1 MKYPKRLRPSAPQV
15 PALEPTVVDA
25 YDGPQE
31 LSSNKVATSILNFHW
46 RKTPVIIGKE
56 NNQAKN
62 METTAIETKRT
73 EQMFHFQGAVESDEA
88 TT

>member
-25 YDGPQE
+25 YDGPQQ
-31 LSSNKVATSILNFHW
+31 LSSNKVVTSIFHW

-56 NNQAKN
+56 KRSSKN
-62 METTAIETKRT
+62 MGTTAIEIKRT

>member
-15 PALEPTVVDA
+15 PALEPTVADA
-25 YDGPQE
+25 YDGPQQ
-31 LSSNKVATSILNFHW
+31 LSSNKVVTSIFHW

-56 NNQAKN
+56 NDPAKI
-62 METTAIETKRT
+62 METTAIEIKWT

>member
-15 PALEPTVVDA
+15 PALEPTVADA

-31 LSSNKVATSILNFHW
+31 LSSNKVVTSIFHW

-56 NNQAKN
+56 KQSSKN
-62 METTAIETKRT
+62 METTAIEIKRT